1 MSIKF
6 TKILF
11 MLSLVCFSLLGGF
24 AQAQGAAPGK
34 FAEINPPQPT
44 EPGKIEVLEFFAY
57 SCPHCAVLEP
67 LLQKWIKTLP
77 ADVVVKQVPV
87 AFNAGM
93 KPLAQ
98 LYYSLEA
105 LNRLDLHPLVFK
117 AIHDDKKRIFT
128 KAEMLPWIESQG
140 IDKAKFEAVFDSFGV
155 VSKTQR
161 AEQLSKAYNVQGTPS
176 IAVAGKYI
184 TSPSEAGGYQETID
198 VANALVKKVKGN

>member
-1 MSIKF
+1 MFS
-6 TKILF
+6 KILATLF
-11 MLSLVCFSLLGGF
+11 IATMTLVAGSVA
-24 AQAQGAAPGK
+24 AQTVAPGK
-34 FAEINPPQPT
+34 FVEINPPQPT
-44 EPGKIEVLEFFAY
+44 EPGKTEVLEFFAY

-67 LLQKWIKTLP
+67 MLQKWIKTLP

-87 AFNAGM
+87 AFNASM

-105 LNRLDLHPLVFK
+105 MNKMELHPMVFK

-128 KAEMLPWIESQG
+128 KAEMADWIATQG
-140 IDKAKFEAVFDSFGV
+140 VDKAKFEAVFDSFGV

-161 AEQLSKAYNVQGTPS
+161 AEQLVKAYNVQGTPS
-176 IAVAGKYI
+176 IAVAGKYL

-198 VANALVKKVKGN
+198 VANALVKKVQAK